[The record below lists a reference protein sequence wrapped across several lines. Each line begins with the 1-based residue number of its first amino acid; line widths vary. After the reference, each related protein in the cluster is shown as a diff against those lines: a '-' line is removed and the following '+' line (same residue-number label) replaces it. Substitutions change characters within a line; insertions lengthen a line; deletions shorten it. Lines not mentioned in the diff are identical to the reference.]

1 MKEVRGRALT
11 PACRPQACTRVITH
25 TPTGSPSCLPTGCDG
40 GDQAGPPH
48 ALDTASQAAP
58 LPSRAPREPSTPT
71 PAWSELGEVELLAP
85 LLHGEAWPGLAP
97 RPHIPPAFP
106 HLRRQHECQPG
117 AQSDLSAQIFPGAVG
132 RTFPELQGPGRFLEA
147 ACDPSHSPQEAGAS
161 SERFPGWA
169 SQWLPTRS
177 PHSLRHPGP
186 LTELRSLP
194 NSEHPLLPL

>member
-85 LLHGEAWPGLAP
+85 LLHGEAWPGPETTHSSGLP
-97 RPHIPPAFP
+97 SPSP
-106 HLRRQHECQPG
+106 PG

-186 LTELRSLP
+186 LTELPSLP
-194 NSEHPLLPL
+194 NSEHPPLPL